1 MERNEYIPPPVTKEN
16 KAEYLEELSNIRQAD
31 EWVKK
36 HSIKFQPIEN
46 VEPKIKPENQ
56 MMELSKE
63 SSGFRKALFVVL
75 SGISFLAFYIIS
87 MPNVGDNFKEILIYF
102 VFYMIIPLAFML
114 RSSKNHEEKNQSSN
128 SGNKTEQNYEEK
140 IEDKPFSFFLLILD
154 IMKPTIVILFILFL
168 LLLIM
173 MFLFSALD
181 SALSG
186 GCYGVCGLSGWS
198 GP

>member
-1 MERNEYIPPPVTKEN
+1 MERELIIPAPVLEKN
-16 KAEYLEELSNIRQAD
+16 RDQYLEELSNIRQAD
-31 EWVKK
+31 EWVEK
-36 HSIKFQPIEN
+36 HSIKVQPIEN

-75 SGISFLAFYIIS
+75 SGISFLVFYIIS

-102 VFYMIIPLAFML
+102 VFYLIIPLSFML

-154 IMKPTIVILFILFL
+154 IMKPTIIILFIL
-168 LLLIM
+168 LLLIV
-173 MFLFSALD
+173 FLISALD

-186 GCYGVCGLSGWS
+186 GCYGVCGLSGWG

>member
-16 KAEYLEELSNIRQAD
+16 KAEYFEELSNIRKAD

-36 HSIKFQPIEN
+36 HSTKVQPIEN

-56 MMELSKE
+56 MMELGKE

-87 MPNVGDNFKEILIYF
+87 MPNVGDNFKEFLIYF
-102 VFYMIIPLAFML
+102 VFYLIIPLAFMVW
-114 RSSKNHEEKNQSSN
+114 SSKNNEEKNQSSN
-128 SGNKTEQNYEEK
+128 SGNKTKQNYEEK

-154 IMKPTIVILFILFL
+154 IMKPTIIILSIL
-168 LLLIM
+168 LLLIV
-173 MFLFSALD
+173 FLISSLD

-186 GCYGVCGLSGWS
+186 GCYGVCGLSGWG

>member
-1 MERNEYIPPPVTKEN
+1 MERNEYIPPPVKKEN
-16 KAEYLEELSNIRQAD
+16 KAEYFEELSNIRKAD
-31 EWVKK
+31 EWVRK
-36 HSIKFQPIEN
+36 HSLEVRPIEN

-56 MMELSKE
+56 MMELGKE

-87 MPNVGDNFKEILIYF
+87 MPNVGDKFKEFLIYF
-102 VFYMIIPLAFML
+102 MFYLIIPLAFML
-114 RSSKNHEEKNQSSN
+114 RRPKNHEEKNQSSN
-128 SGNKTEQNYEEK
+128 NANKTEQNYEEK
-140 IEDKPFSFFLLILD
+140 IEDKPFSFFLLVLD
-154 IMKPTIVILFILFL
+154 IMKPTIIILFILL
-168 LLLIM
+168 LLM

-186 GCYGVCGLSGWS
+186 GCYGVCGLSGWG